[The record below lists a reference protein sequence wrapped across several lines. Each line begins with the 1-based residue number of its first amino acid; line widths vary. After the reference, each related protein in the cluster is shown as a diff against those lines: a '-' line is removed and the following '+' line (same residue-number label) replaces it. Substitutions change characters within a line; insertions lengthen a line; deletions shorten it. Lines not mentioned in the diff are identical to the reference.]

1 MRRLV
6 IGSEVGARFSPGFGA
21 LHELRR
27 PRLRLRIPTPVKWT
41 GYGVLALIAVSALGH
56 LH

>member
-1 MRRLV
+1 MRRVV
-6 IGSEVGARFSPGFGA
+6 IGSEVGATLTPGFGA

-27 PRLRLRIPTPVKWT
+27 PRLRVRLSAPYRWAGFGLIA
-41 GYGVLALIAVSALGH
+41 VLALSALGH